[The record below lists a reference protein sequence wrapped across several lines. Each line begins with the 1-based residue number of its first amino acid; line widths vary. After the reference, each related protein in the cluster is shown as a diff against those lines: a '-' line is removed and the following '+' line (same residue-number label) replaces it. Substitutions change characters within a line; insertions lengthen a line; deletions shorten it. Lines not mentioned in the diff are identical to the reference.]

1 MSTRTLK
8 GAVVPGAGD
17 DLLAAWPAYDRS
29 AGTIIQANDV
39 ASARAM
45 LNQAET
51 AGQAPTP
58 AAPWYLDI
66 GGAGI
71 VYRADGT
78 RSAGGTWVIVPIN
91 QSECAQDWV
100 RDTWTWGLGA
110 GRYQQLASSSL
121 GVRPYDR
128 RVQATWTCYA
138 QIQSG
143 IGEAWVRVGSDEV
156 RARFADGAFGATQ
169 SVTIQG
175 VVLAGVTPN
184 VTAGI
189 MGAPGQSEMTLQA
202 TNDSKAYSRLVVFAD
217 PITMS

>member
-8 GAVVPGAGD
+8 GAVVPGVGD

-29 AGTIIQANDV
+29 VGTIIQADNI
-39 ASARAM
+39 AAARTM
-45 LNQAET
+45 LDRAEA

-58 AAPWYLDI
+58 ACPWYMDI
-66 GGAGI
+66 GQVGNLWW
-71 VYRADGT
+71 ADGS
-78 RSAGGTWVIVPIN
+78 RSSGGRWRLVPVN
-91 QSECAQDWV
+91 QAECSQDWV

-110 GRYQQLASSSL
+110 GRYQQLVSSSL
-121 GVRPYDR
+121 GVQPYDR

-143 IGEAWVRVGSDEV
+143 IGEAWVRVGGDEV
-156 RARFADGAFGATQ
+156 RARFADGYHGVTQ

-175 VVLAGVTPN
+175 VVPAGSAPN

-189 MGAPGQSEMTLQA
+189 MGAYGQSEMTLQA
-202 TNDSKAYSRLVVFAD
+202 TNDSKEYSRLVVFAD